1 MDNVSWFNGLGVW
14 DELNIKSIRSWV
26 QKIMI
31 GHNLMV
37 QTFIKKTFFRGGS
50 NIH

>member
-1 MDNVSWFNGLGVW
+1 MDNVSWSNGLGVW
-14 DELNIKSIRSWV
+14 DERNIKSIRSWA

-31 GHNLMV
+31 GHILMV
-37 QTFIKKTFFRGGS
+37 QTLFFLTTFKGGS